1 MQVSYNKLKTFG
13 ECALKY
19 RLAYVERLPRP
30 PIGHLAFQ
38 RRIHSVLRFY
48 HDLAK
53 LDGIVRIEDLLK
65 IYDEQSGANQD
76 GAIREGEEY
85 HEGEE
90 ILRLYCD
97 RENRKG
103 RIPAHLEH
111 KIRAPYGPYT
121 LTGTVDRIDFTGDGG
136 FSIVDYKLDRK
147 LPPANPAAVN
157 KQLSFYQLL
166 VHEGLGWT
174 AEDVRLYYLRH
185 GVEKTATRT
194 REQHES
200 ICARPQRGSM
210 KPQTRFGTSGA
221 GGRAKATPARAARS
235 GRCARRRRALR
246 ASRRP
251 SGLRPRS
258 TGKAKEEE

>member
-38 RRIHSVLRFY
+38 RRIHSVLRQY

-65 IYDEQSGANQD
+65 VYDEQSGANQD

-111 KIRAPYGPYT
+111 KIRTPYGPYT

-157 KQLSFYQLL
+157 RQLSFYQLL
-166 VHEGLGWT
+166 VYEGLGWT

-194 REQHES
+194 RDHLRETTAWIDETASAIRHERRWRPCESDACKSCPFWKMCPAKTGIAREQKTVW
-200 ICARPQRGSM
+200 AQ
-210 KPQTRFGTSGA
+210 
-221 GGRAKATPARAARS
+221 AAFDW
-235 GRCARRRRALR
+235 
-246 ASRRP
+246 
-251 SGLRPRS
+251 
-258 TGKAKEEE
+258 